1 MNYRRSEE
9 QAPEE
14 NRMYR
19 SAMLAIFAVS
29 QIQAATF
36 FGPTPYLS
44 PADRPSAFSA
54 AFTYSYLEDFEDH
67 ALNTPGVLG
76 NGAAATLSGF
86 SGSIID
92 SVDSDDGAL
101 DGSCLNTSN
110 QCDSYFRAVSPMRF
124 EFNAGVLGLLPTHV
138 GIVWTD
144 GNNNITVSA
153 FGANGLLLGTINGSH
168 AGGGFNNDVS
178 EDRFYGVIE
187 AGGISAI
194 EIANPPGIEVDHLFY
209 GNTNAD
215 NPIPEPATYALV
227 GSVLAVAVAAR
238 RLARR

>member
-1 MNYRRSEE
+1 
-9 QAPEE
+9 
-14 NRMYR
+14 MYR

-29 QIQAATF
+29 QMPAATF

-44 PADRPSAFSA
+44 PSDRPSAFSA
-54 AFTYSYLEDFEDH
+54 PFTYAYFEDFEDH
-67 ALNTPGVLG
+67 ALNTPGVTG
-76 NGAAATLSGF
+76 NGAATSLSGF

-92 SVDSDDGAL
+92 SVDSDDGAVN
-101 DGSCLNTSN
+101 GSCLNTTT
-110 QCDSYFRAVSPMRF
+110 QCDSYFSNTSPIRF
-124 EFNAGVLGLLPTHV
+124 EFDAGILGVLPSHV

-144 GNNNITVSA
+144 GSNNIVVSA
-153 FGANGLLLGTINGSH
+153 FGANGVLLGTINGSH
-168 AGGGFNNDVS
+168 AGAGFNDDTA

-209 GNTNAD
+209 GYAEAV

-227 GSVLAVAVAAR
+227 GSVLAAAIAAR
-238 RLARR
+238 RFARR